1 MNIQFATCNRH
12 SALEYIKRVYPDN
25 VITDTDDCAKPLLD
39 LVQEDYLRIQ
49 DPMMYGNRIGI
60 MPGKRFDKCELSKE
74 EIQDICKDFVASI
87 EILEDK

>member
-49 DPMMYGNRIGI
+49 DFGHSG
-60 MPGKRFDKCELSKE
+60 
-74 EIQDICKDFVASI
+74 
-87 EILEDK
+87 